1 MTETLINPR
10 IPGYQIQRKLGSGG
24 MAEVYLATQDGF
36 DRLVALKLLSKS
48 ATNEEQFT
56 ERFYREAKNIGAL
69 HHVGITPVYEFG
81 EHDGQ
86 LFLSMQ
92 YLDGGDLDQRIRKG
106 ALPPEEALRLTSR
119 IADALGYAHRHGVI
133 HRDVKPENIL
143 FSSDGDVMLADFG
156 IARQIQQE
164 TSLTRGFVIGT
175 PPYMSPEQMAGEK
188 LDNNSDFY
196 SLGVVLYEM
205 LTGEAAYRTMPVEK
219 IFAAKL
225 SGQQLALPTR
235 LADYQLLLDRML
247 AKDRSQRH
255 QTSEEIVTQIDALVS
270 ESTTAPAAARSTI
283 TAVVLVLALAGL
295 GLTAYRTLWVQPEQV
310 AVTEVEEVAV
320 VQPAGPTVAEY
331 HLYLDIVTSKSPALI
346 EDFLQRFPDS
356 PLRILVLAIGGA
368 QALPTEQ
375 IVIAADDGDAI
386 AQVVVSE
393 LLDQGWL
400 GLEQDSGR
408 ALGYASEAAASGYPF
423 GRYVLA
429 EQLLVKDA
437 PLKEVMVQLQAAAE
451 GGSYQAQNLLGSLLL
466 GSEDAADL
474 AQGIKWLRSGSEQG
488 YRVATANLAVA
499 YRDGIGVAKNAI
511 IAEELFIQA
520 AKLGDLEVR
529 KMLQER

>member
-1 MTETLINPR
+1 VTETVINPR

-92 YLDGGDLDQRIRKG
+92 YLDGGDLDQRIREG
-106 ALPPEEALRLTSR
+106 ALPPEEALQLTSR

-205 LTGEAAYRTMPVEK
+205 LTGEAAYRKMPVEK

-225 SGQQLALPTR
+225 SGQQLTLPTH
-235 LADYQLLLDRML
+235 LASYQPLLDQIL

-255 QTSEEIVTQIDALVS
+255 QSSEEIVAQIGALLS
-270 ESTTAPAAARSTI
+270 GSTAEPGGTRNTL
-283 TAVVLVLALAGL
+283 TAVVLVVALAGL
-295 GLTAYRTLWVQPEQV
+295 GLTAYRTLWVPPEQ
-310 AVTEVEEVAV
+310 AVVTEVAV
-320 VQPAGPTVAEY
+320 VQPAGPSVAEY
-331 HLYLDIVTSKSPALI
+331 HLYLDIVTGKNPELI

-356 PLRILVLAIGGA
+356 PLRILVLAIGGDE
-368 QALPTEQ
+368 TTSIDQ
-375 IVIAADDGDAI
+375 IVTAAAAGDAV
-386 AQVVVSE
+386 AQVVMSE

-400 GLEQDSGR
+400 GAEQDSEQ
-408 ALGYASEAAASGYPF
+408 ALQYATEAAASGYPF

-429 EQLLVKDA
+429 EQLLEKDA
-437 PLKEVMVQLQAAAE
+437 PLNEVTAQLQAAAE
-451 GGSYQAQNLLGSLLL
+451 DGSYQAQNLLGSMLL
-466 GSEDAADL
+466 GSEDPADL
-474 AQGIKWLRSGSEQG
+474 VQGVKWLRSGSEQG

-499 YRDGIGVAKNAI
+499 YRDGIGVAKNVI
-511 IAEELFIQA
+511 IANELFNQA
-520 AKLGDLEVR
+520 AEMGDLEVR
-529 KMLQER
+529 KMLQVLRP